1 MDYEAILVDKDN
13 KEDEVDN
20 ENNHVEDLSEK
31 IIAPANSIVLT
42 QLQDYFF
49 VLVDRLLSQLCI

>member
-1 MDYEAILVDKDN
+1 MDYEVILVDKDN

-42 QLQDYFF
+42 QLQ
-49 VLVDRLLSQLCI
+49 V